1 MYERDD
7 GEDGR
12 YVRRMHDVMKV
23 SLYIEKK
30 DFDGFFVWMNRLKS
44 GVLIPPP
51 VFYIHTRNSLR
62 DPLHVSLTP
71 DEYNLIQDAEKNL
84 EDIQEIWGNLDIQYD
99 PRALN
104 DDKIMMADI
113 LRNAQRYDMGV
124 DVVNTAIELAM
135 QIPGITPLEA
145 MIISEKEWLNVG
157 KTYHE

>member
-1 MYERDD
+1 
-7 GEDGR
+7 
-12 YVRRMHDVMKV
+12 MHDVMKV

-62 DPLHVSLTP
+62 DPLQVSLTP

-84 EDIQEIWGNLDIQYD
+84 EDIQDMWGNLDIHYD
-99 PRALN
+99 PRPLN
-104 DDKIMMADI
+104 DEKIMMADI

-157 KTYHE
+157 KTQHG

>member
-1 MYERDD
+1 
-7 GEDGR
+7 
-12 YVRRMHDVMKV
+12 MKV

-62 DPLHVSLTP
+62 DPLQVYLSP

-84 EDIQEIWGNLDIQYD
+84 EDIQEMWGNLEIQYD
-99 PRALN
+99 PRPLN